1 MLCLRD
7 AVREDVPLMLQYVRE
22 LAEYEREPESAMA
35 TEADFLR
42 DRFEAQPPQFGCVMA
57 EWDGQP
63 AGMALYCHNYST
75 WKGRHGIHIEDIFVR
90 PALRGRGIGKALLLR
105 VAAIAHEQ
113 KCGRLQWDVLEWNKP
128 AIGFYEKLGAQMLTE
143 WRIMRVD
150 GAKLAALAE
159 AAK

>member
-1 MLCLRD
+1 MD
-7 AVREDVPLMLQYVRE
+7 AR
-22 LAEYEREPESAMA
+22 AACSSS
-35 TEADFLR
+35 
-42 DRFEAQPPQFGCVMA
+42 AQPGASCGSGAGTSISGESGSGRATAAPQRWA
-57 EWDGQP
+57 RAQRS
-63 AGMALYCHNYST
+63 ST
-75 WKGRHGIHIEDIFVR
+75 RGITVTPVEVQSELEDN
-90 PALRGRGIGKALLLR
+90 LRGLGIGKALLLR